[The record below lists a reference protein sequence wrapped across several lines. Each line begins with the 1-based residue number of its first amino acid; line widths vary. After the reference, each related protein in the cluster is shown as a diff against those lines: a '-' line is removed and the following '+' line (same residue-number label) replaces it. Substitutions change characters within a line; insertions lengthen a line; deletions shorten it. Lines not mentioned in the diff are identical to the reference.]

1 MRKEGEGGCDF
12 GLRSLLGGTVKDDT
26 GGSGSDVNGAGFG
39 EGIFRNDSREGRQ
52 DTVGAAGFGGIGVTR
67 LGVSNVMCIPHCKS
81 LLGSDVQN
89 VQLVDR
95 DSVEAFR
102 LLYVCRRLL
111 CV

>member
-1 MRKEGEGGCDF
+1 MRKREGRKEGEDGCDL
-12 GLRSLLGGTVKDDT
+12 GPHSLLGGTVKDDT

-39 EGIFRNDSREGRQ
+39 EGIFRKDSREGRQ
-52 DTVGAAGFGGIGVTR
+52 DIAGFGGIGVTR
-67 LGVSNVMCIPHCKS
+67 LGVSNAIRISRCKS

-102 LLYVCRRLL
+102 LL
-111 CV
+111 